1 MKRRLILV
9 TLVAIAAVMLGIPLL
24 ATLVGQ
30 ARGAALITINGA
42 PVVIMTADELNAAL
56 ERAKADG
63 AAQAAGKPRPC
74 AST

>member
-1 MKRRLILV
+1 MKHQIILV
-9 TLVAIAAVMLGIPLL
+9 TLVAIATVMLGIPLL

-42 PVVIMTADELNAAL
+42 PVLVMTADELNAAL

-63 AAQAAGKPRPC
+63 AASVPKRKTEC
-74 AST
+74 ERI

>member
-42 PVVIMTADELNAAL
+42 PVVIMTAD
-56 ERAKADG
+56 
-63 AAQAAGKPRPC
+63 GKLRPC

>member
-1 MKRRLILV
+1 MKHQLILV
-9 TLVAIAAVMLGIPLL
+9 TLVAIATVMLGIPLL

-42 PVVIMTADELNAAL
+42 PVLVMTADEFKAAM
-56 ERAKADG
+56 ERARADG
-63 AAQAAGKPRPC
+63 TAQAAGKPRPC